1 MPFPLRLLSPSPV
14 LSVPSDSPSLSLSSL
29 FSLARSLFRGAN
41 PLALPPPIPL
51 APILPIRLV
60 LPLVSLS
67 PRLSLH
73 CAPISRARF
82 LSFPLAVVFSPFYS
96 HRSCDRTPLS
106 LAVSFHYSSRLDC
119 MDGIYIYIYIYYSYT
134 LIRIGNVELPLS
146 HNASASPSRASLPAG
161 VTTANSLPFPA
172 RSSVSSRGPP
182 PSSSA
187 ISVPTALSRAVSGM
201 AERAVFVFLF
211 PFRAAFYSVSRTALS
226 FL

>member
-1 MPFPLRLLSPSPV
+1 MPFPLRLLSPFPV

-41 PLALPPPIPL
+41 PLAPPSHPSRSYPSDPTSSTARFAFSSSLL
-51 APILPIRLV
+51 AL
-60 LPLVSLS
+60 
-67 PRLSLH
+67 
-73 CAPISRARF
+73 CAYITCTF

-119 MDGIYIYIYIYYSYT
+119 MDGIYIYIHT
-134 LIRIGNVELPLS
+134 LFVHTNTYRACRIAPLTQRQRVPFPRVITSWGYDCQLPPFS
-146 HNASASPSRASLPAG
+146 RARPSRRAA
-161 VTTANSLPFPA
+161 
-172 RSSVSSRGPP
+172 P

-187 ISVPTALSRAVSGM
+187 ISVPTALSRAVERDGGESGFCLPLSLL
-201 AERAVFVFLF
+201 RCLF
-211 PFRAAFYSVSRTALS
+211 SVSRTALS